1 MIRPIVLLA
10 TVAALAACTQEA
22 PAAGADA
29 AETAETTDTTQAAAP
44 APPPEILSAID
55 AEWPAGSP
63 AVTPAEVEAMIDA
76 DGAEATVNAL
86 RTAGGDSRWNTA
98 MRGIALGEDEWVRIA
113 APLGDGARDGGVDNF
128 GYAMSFALITNPEG
142 VLGAVD
148 TWSGHVQTVCTAG
161 LRGLEEAAVFHTA
174 AIAAVEAVEDT
185 AAQAGVCL
193 SALRAEQAG

>member
-1 MIRPIVLLA
+1 MIRPVLVLA
-10 TVAALAACTQEA
+10 TVAALAACTPREATSEASAESQEAATPGASTA
-22 PAAGADA
+22 PAA
-29 AETAETTDTTQAAAP
+29 
-44 APPPEILSAID
+44 PPEILAAVD

-76 DGAEATVNAL
+76 DGAEATVDAL

-128 GYAMSFALITNPEG
+128 GHAMSFALITNPVG

-161 LRGLEEAAVFHTA
+161 LRGPEEAAAFHTA